1 MAKDTKQSAGK
12 MRKTIVFSKKNA
24 DIFETLTKMQDKNEN
39 ISEYLCELVRKDLS
53 PNDDSVTKDEFN
65 RLDSKVD
72 GIMEL
77 LLDIKNNNLVIKSAD
92 EPQEDSVI
100 EEVKTNFEYLTKDDE
115 EKGDLKSSDV
125 DNIGMFG

>member
-1 MAKDTKQSAGK
+1 MVKDTKQSAGK

-53 PNDDSVTKDEFN
+53 PKDDLVTKDEFS

-72 GIMEL
+72 GLMEL
-77 LLDIKNNNLVIKSAD
+77 LLDIKNNNLVVKSAD
-92 EPQEDSVI
+92 EPQEDSI
-100 EEVKTNFEYLTKDDE
+100 EEVQIKFEYLTEDDMQ
-115 EKGDLKSSDV
+115 KGDLKASDV
-125 DNIGMFG
+125 DDIDMFG

>member
-1 MAKDTKQSAGK
+1 MVKDTKQSAGK

-53 PNDDSVTKDEFN
+53 PKDDLVTKDEFS

-72 GIMEL
+72 GLMEL

-92 EPQEDSVI
+92 EPQEDSI
-100 EEVKTNFEYLTKDDE
+100 EEVQIKFEYLTEDDMQ
-115 EKGDLKSSDV
+115 KGDLKASDV
-125 DNIGMFG
+125 DDIDMFG